1 MFTLED
7 VRHSSLTPVF
17 AGLQT
22 ALHALI
28 VALSLVVLLRALL
41 LDEPYQVAVI
51 VLTLVF
57 MGVYFVGTVVRL
69 GPPGRRVWLAVLTVL
84 WLVLIVLT
92 PEAAYIVFGLFFL
105 YLRIL
110 PPVWNLLAVAS
121 STTLSIISTGVHGGW
136 SVAGVVGPVIGA
148 CVAVVIGVAYR
159 TLYREARERQRLI
172 DELVTTREVLAAQE
186 RASGTLA
193 ERERLAQ
200 DIHDTVA
207 QGLSSIQLL
216 LHAAERADP
225 EHPALQQIRMAR
237 EVAADSLAETR
248 QLIAELTPAALE
260 GQSLGAAVRR
270 ICAGAQSETLHV
282 HTLVEGEPE
291 QLPMPVEAALVRIT
305 QSAMANVVQ
314 HAQATRV
321 QVTLTYS
328 DDVVSL
334 DVVDNGIGFDVRV
347 LDHDPPE
354 SFGLTAIRRRVEQL
368 HGSLNLESE
377 PGHTALTVS
386 FPIPSVQVTR

>member
-17 AGLQT
+17 VGLQNS
-22 ALHALI
+22 LHALI
-28 VALSLVVLLRALL
+28 GALSMVVLLRAVF
-41 LDEPYQVAVI
+41 LDEPDQVAVI
-51 VLTLVF
+51 VLTLGF
-57 MGVYFVGTVVRL
+57 LGAYLVGAVVRL
-69 GPPGRRVWLAVLTVL
+69 RRRGRGVWIAVLTLL
-84 WLVLIVLT
+84 WLILIVLT
-92 PEAAYIVFGLFFL
+92 PDAAYIAFGLFFL
-105 YLRIL
+105 YLRVL
-110 PPVWNLLAVAS
+110 PPRWNLLAVAA
-121 STTLSIISTGVHGGW
+121 TTALAIVSTGVHGGW
-136 SVAGVVGPVIGA
+136 SVAVVVGPVIGA

-159 TLYREARERQRLI
+159 TLYREAEERQRLI
-172 DELVTTREVLAAQE
+172 DELVATREVLAAQE

-225 EHPALQQIRMAR
+225 RHPAVEKIQMAR

-260 GQSLGAAVRR
+260 GQSLESAVRR
-270 ICAGAQSETLHV
+270 ICAGAQSENLDVHV
-282 HTLVEGEPE
+282 LVEGRPV
-291 QLPMPVEAALVRIT
+291 QLPMPIEAALVRIT

-314 HAQATRV
+314 HAQARRV
-321 QVTLTYS
+321 QITLTYS
-328 DDVVSL
+328 DDMVSL
-334 DVVDNGIGFDVRV
+334 DVVDDGIGFDVRI
-347 LDHDPPE
+347 LDQDPSE
-354 SFGLTAIRRRVEQL
+354 SFGLNAIRRRVQQL
-368 HGSLNLESE
+368 HGSLDLESE

-386 FPIPSVQVTR
+386 FPIASVKMTR